1 MWLITTTYWRIIRPF
16 VDIVGHV
23 GTIAGLGT
31 IIWALIWPG
40 TTTQNLANLADEVSI
55 LLRSVENDANAAA
68 QNSAK
73 AVQMLQNNQ
82 VQSLLYMS
90 ASGSTR
96 AYKTCADESF
106 HGIEY
111 ELVNQSPD
119 ADIKLKLINDAG
131 DVLWEYE
138 GVIDHKPLRK
148 HLQSRS
154 NLSRTCMAVSL
165 DVGEV
170 VVREDFYVSSINEWF
185 YYEEWK
191 NGEIACDPSKT
202 DAQYR
207 KEYYLDS
214 RRTFVPSYDDC

>member
-82 VQSLLYMS
+82 IQALVYMDS
-90 ASGSTR
+90 AGTG
-96 AYKTCADESF
+96 AYNTCANESLYN
-106 HGIEY
+106 IDYYLENY
-111 ELVNQSPD
+111 SPD
-119 ADIKLKLINDAG
+119 ADIKLKLISDAG
-131 DVLWEYE
+131 DVLWEYK
-138 GVIDHKPLRK
+138 GVIDHRPLRK
-148 HLQSRS
+148 SLQSNS

-170 VVREDFYVSSINEWF
+170 VVREDFYVFDSNELF
-185 YYEEWK
+185 YFEEWK

-202 DAQYR
+202 DEQYR
-207 KEYYLDS
+207 KNYYMSS
-214 RRTFVPSYDDC
+214 RRTFVSSYDDC